1 MQVVTLILA
10 AGTSSRMGRVKQ
22 LLSIHEKTL
31 LQHTIDL
38 SMKIKSTKTL
48 CILGAHANEIIHKVD
63 FKSVEYIINK
73 NHKLG
78 LSSSIISGIKH
89 LQKEKTPFDG
99 LLILL
104 ADQPAIKAAYFHE
117 MMELFL
123 KEQKKIIASNYE
135 NGLGVPAIFPALFV
149 KDLLKIKGD
158 KGAKEFLQKNKNKTL
173 FPQASVNLLDIDTP
187 KDYQYFINTL

>member
-1 MQVVTLILA
+1 MHVVTLILA

-31 LQHTIDL
+31 LQHTVDL
-38 SMKIKSTKTL
+38 SMKIKSTKML

-89 LQKEKTPFDG
+89 LQK
-99 LLILL
+99 I
-104 ADQPAIKAAYFHE
+104 AYV
-117 MMELFL
+117 
-123 KEQKKIIASNYE
+123 
-135 NGLGVPAIFPALFV
+135 GV
-149 KDLLKIKGD
+149 
-158 KGAKEFLQKNKNKTL
+158 
-173 FPQASVNLLDIDTP
+173 
-187 KDYQYFINTL
+187 

>member
-1 MQVVTLILA
+1 MQNYGFA
-10 AGTSSRMGRVKQ
+10 
-22 LLSIHEKTL
+22 KT
-31 LQHTIDL
+31 
-38 SMKIKSTKTL
+38 
-48 CILGAHANEIIHKVD
+48 
-63 FKSVEYIINK
+63 IINK
-73 NHKLG
+73 NNKLG

-117 MMELFL
+117 MIELFL

-158 KGAKEFLQKNKNKTL
+158 KGAKEFLQKNKNKTKEL
-173 FPQASVNLLDIDTP
+173 PFVGICTP
-187 KDYQYFINTL
+187 TLKRRPFGKNKINGFKSSFFRN